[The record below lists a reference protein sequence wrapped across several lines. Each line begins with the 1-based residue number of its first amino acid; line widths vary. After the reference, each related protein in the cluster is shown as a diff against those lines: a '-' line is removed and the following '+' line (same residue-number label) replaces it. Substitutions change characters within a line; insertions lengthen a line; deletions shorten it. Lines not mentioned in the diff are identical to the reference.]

1 MYTLNLDVFISFSQH
16 EIKWNKSL
24 LNKVRKT
31 VGEEIRKVATN
42 VETSDEMTLLIFSFK
57 HVLNNYGDTLEIT
70 IQYYK

>member
-1 MYTLNLDVFISFSQH
+1 M
-16 EIKWNKSL
+16 
-24 LNKVRKT
+24 
-31 VGEEIRKVATN
+31 GEEIRKVATN

>member
-42 VETSDEMTLLIFSFK
+42 VETSDEMTLL
-57 HVLNNYGDTLEIT
+57 
-70 IQYYK
+70 